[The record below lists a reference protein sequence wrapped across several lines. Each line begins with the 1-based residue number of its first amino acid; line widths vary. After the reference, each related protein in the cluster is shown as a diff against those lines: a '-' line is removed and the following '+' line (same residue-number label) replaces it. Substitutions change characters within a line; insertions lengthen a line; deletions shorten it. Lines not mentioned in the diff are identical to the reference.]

1 MLAFPFFLV
10 AILIVGILGPELRNA
25 ILAVGIAKIPIF
37 ARYVRGV
44 TLKLAQED
52 FIEAAQAVGANK
64 LRIMLVHIVPNVTI
78 PAIVLATVELASTIL
93 SVSGL
98 SFLGLG
104 AQPPTPE
111 WGLMLSESRS
121 YFQQA
126 PHIMIFPGVFLSL
139 LVLSIN
145 LVGDGLQLATDP
157 RRRGS

>member
-1 MLAFPFFLV
+1 
-10 AILIVGILGPELRNA
+10 
-25 ILAVGIAKIPIF
+25 
-37 ARYVRGV
+37 
-44 TLKLAQED
+44 
-52 FIEAAQAVGANK
+52 
-64 LRIMLVHIVPNVTI
+64 
-78 PAIVLATVELASTIL
+78 VLATVELASTIL